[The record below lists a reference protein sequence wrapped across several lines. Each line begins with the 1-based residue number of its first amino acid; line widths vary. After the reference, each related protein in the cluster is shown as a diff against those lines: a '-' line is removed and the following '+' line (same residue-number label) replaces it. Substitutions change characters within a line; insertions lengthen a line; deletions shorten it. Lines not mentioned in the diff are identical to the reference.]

1 MLAKHLNNT
10 NFERDKVMKKNEL
23 QDVLTKMR
31 VPSML
36 YNLDGK
42 GRKDERFCL
51 EFADNEWRVYFCEKG
66 VKTTN
71 EKFSSEEEACQFIYE
86 QLC

>member
-1 MLAKHLNNT
+1 M
-10 NFERDKVMKKNEL
+10 MKKNEL
-23 QDVLTKMR
+23 RDALIEMEI
-31 VPSML
+31 PSIL
-36 YNLDGK
+36 YNLDGN
-42 GRKDERFCL
+42 GRTDERFCL
-51 EFADNEWRVYFCEKG
+51 EFTNNEWRVYFSERG

>member
-1 MLAKHLNNT
+1 MNKDEL
-10 NFERDKVMKKNEL
+10 RKVLITMG
-23 QDVLTKMR
+23 

-36 YNLDGK
+36 YNLDGN
-42 GRKDERFCL
+42 GRTDERFCL
-51 EFADNEWRVYFCEKG
+51 EHANNEWSVYYSERG

-71 EKFSSEEEACQFIYE
+71 ERFASEEEACKFLYE